1 MVIDRLI
8 LGPLSTNCYILKKDN
23 NCIIIDPADE
33 FEKIKECVGN
43 LNVVGLIITHS
54 HFDHV
59 GALKQVEDFYNIKK
73 LETEEKEYSI
83 EGFNFEIINAKGH
96 TDDSIIV
103 YFKKEKIMFVGD
115 FIFKDSIGRTDI
127 GGNIS
132 DMKKSIEMMKKY
144 SDITLYPG
152 HREKTTIDYEK
163 KNNYYFNI

>member
-59 GALKQVEDFYNIKK
+59 GALKEVEDFYNIKK

-83 EGFNFEIINAKGH
+83 KGFNFEIINAKGH

-103 YFKKEKIMFVGD
+103 YFKKERIMFVGD

-127 GGNIS
+127 GGNME